1 VGETGS
7 GARPAPDAVLVEIA
21 RYVLETEIAS
31 PVAAETARLA
41 LADSLACACEAL
53 VHPDCTELIGPV
65 APGTIV
71 PGGVRVPGT
80 SLVLDPVGGAFA
92 ISALIRWLDYNDT
105 WLAKEWGHPSDNFGA
120 ILAVADYVS
129 RQRRARG
136 EQPYRVRDVLTAAI
150 KAYEIQGV
158 LALENSLNRVGF
170 DHVQFVKVAS
180 AAVAAALWGGGFAE
194 VVSAVSNAWVDGPAL
209 RTYRHFPNTGP
220 RKSWAAADATSRA
233 VRLAWLAL
241 RGEPGYPTALS
252 APQWG
257 FQDVVLRGQPV
268 VLARPLGSYVMENV
282 LFKIAFPAEFH
293 GQTAVEAALRLHP
306 LVRDR
311 LEEIAEIVIETQ
323 ESAKRIIDKP
333 GPFANP
339 ADRDH
344 SLQYMTAVAL
354 LYGELRYEHYLE
366 PIALRSAHSGP
377 HRQDA
382 RDREPGVQPGLPRS
396 REAVDRQRGAG
407 RLPRRKSDR
416 AGPGRVSDRTSAAAS
431 RRATALA
438 AEAGAGAPPG
448 LSRAAGSRARAP
460 FARRS
465 GVAGSGRRPAARR
478 PAPGVKDELDP
489 AAAAGAAGIGASVP

>member
-31 PVAAETARLA
+31 PVAAEAARLA

-366 PIALRSAHSGP
+366 PIASDPRIPALIAKMRVIENPEFSRDYLDPEKRSIANAVQVVFRDGSRTERVLVEYPIGHPRRRAEGLPLLR
-377 HRQDA
+377 QKLA
-382 RDREPGVQPGLPRS
+382 RALRLVYPERRAAALEHLLLDDPGLPDL
-396 REAVDRQRGAG
+396 AVDQLLDALHRG
-407 RLPRRKSDR
+407 
-416 AGPGRVSDRTSAAAS
+416 
-431 RRATALA
+431 
-438 AEAGAGAPPG
+438 
-448 LSRAAGSRARAP
+448 
-460 FARRS
+460 
-465 GVAGSGRRPAARR
+465 
-478 PAPGVKDELDP
+478 
-489 AAAAGAAGIGASVP
+489 

>member
-105 WLAKEWGHPSDNFGA
+105 WLAKEWGHPSDNLGA

-366 PIALRSAHSGP
+366 PIASDPRIPALIAKMRVIENPEFSRDYLDPEKRSIANAVQVVFRDGSRTERVLVEYPIGHPRRRAEGLPLLR
-377 HRQDA
+377 QKLA
-382 RDREPGVQPGLPRS
+382 RALRLVYPERRAAALEHLLLDDPGLPDL
-396 REAVDRQRGAG
+396 AVDQLLDALHRG
-407 RLPRRKSDR
+407 
-416 AGPGRVSDRTSAAAS
+416 
-431 RRATALA
+431 
-438 AEAGAGAPPG
+438 
-448 LSRAAGSRARAP
+448 
-460 FARRS
+460 
-465 GVAGSGRRPAARR
+465 
-478 PAPGVKDELDP
+478 
-489 AAAAGAAGIGASVP
+489 

>member
-1 VGETGS
+1 MGETGS

-80 SLVLDPVGGAFA
+80 SLVLDPVSGAFA

-366 PIALRSAHSGP
+366 PIASDPRIPALIAKMRVIENPEFSRDYLDPEKRSIANAVQVVFRDGSRTERVLVEYPIGHPRRRAEGLPLLR
-377 HRQDA
+377 QKLA
-382 RDREPGVQPGLPRS
+382 RALRLVYPERRAAALEHLLLDDPGLPDL
-396 REAVDRQRGAG
+396 AVDQLLDALHRG
-407 RLPRRKSDR
+407 
-416 AGPGRVSDRTSAAAS
+416 
-431 RRATALA
+431 
-438 AEAGAGAPPG
+438 
-448 LSRAAGSRARAP
+448 
-460 FARRS
+460 
-465 GVAGSGRRPAARR
+465 
-478 PAPGVKDELDP
+478 
-489 AAAAGAAGIGASVP
+489 

>member
-366 PIALRSAHSGP
+366 PIASDPRIPALIAKMRVIENLEFSRDYLDPEKRSIANAVQVVFRDGSRTERVLVEYPIGHPRRRAEGLPLLR
-377 HRQDA
+377 QKLA
-382 RDREPGVQPGLPRS
+382 RALRLVYPERRAAALEHLLLDDPGLPDL
-396 REAVDRQRGAG
+396 AVDQLLDALHRG
-407 RLPRRKSDR
+407 
-416 AGPGRVSDRTSAAAS
+416 
-431 RRATALA
+431 
-438 AEAGAGAPPG
+438 
-448 LSRAAGSRARAP
+448 
-460 FARRS
+460 
-465 GVAGSGRRPAARR
+465 
-478 PAPGVKDELDP
+478 
-489 AAAAGAAGIGASVP
+489 

>member
-306 LVRDR
+306 LVRNR
-311 LEEIAEIVIETQ
+311 LEEMAEIVIETQ

-366 PIALRSAHSGP
+366 PIASDPRIPALIAKIRVIENPEFSRDYLDPEKRSIANAVQVVFRDGSRTERVLVEYPIGHPRRRAEGLPLLR
-377 HRQDA
+377 QKLA
-382 RDREPGVQPGLPRS
+382 RALRLVYPERRAAALEHLLLDDPGLPDL
-396 REAVDRQRGAG
+396 AVDQLLDALHRG
-407 RLPRRKSDR
+407 
-416 AGPGRVSDRTSAAAS
+416 
-431 RRATALA
+431 
-438 AEAGAGAPPG
+438 
-448 LSRAAGSRARAP
+448 
-460 FARRS
+460 
-465 GVAGSGRRPAARR
+465 
-478 PAPGVKDELDP
+478 
-489 AAAAGAAGIGASVP
+489 

>member
-1 VGETGS
+1 MGETGS

-31 PVAAETARLA
+31 PVAAEAARLA

-120 ILAVADYVS
+120 VLAVADYVS

-366 PIALRSAHSGP
+366 PIASDPRIPALIAKMRVIENPEFSRDYLDPEKRSIANAVQVVFRDGSRTERVLVEYPIGHPRRRAEGLPLLR
-377 HRQDA
+377 QKLA
-382 RDREPGVQPGLPRS
+382 RALRLVYPERRAAALEHLLLDDPGLPDL
-396 REAVDRQRGAG
+396 AVDQLLDALHRG
-407 RLPRRKSDR
+407 
-416 AGPGRVSDRTSAAAS
+416 
-431 RRATALA
+431 
-438 AEAGAGAPPG
+438 
-448 LSRAAGSRARAP
+448 
-460 FARRS
+460 
-465 GVAGSGRRPAARR
+465 
-478 PAPGVKDELDP
+478 
-489 AAAAGAAGIGASVP
+489 

>member
-158 LALENSLNRVGF
+158 LALENS
-170 DHVQFVKVAS
+170 
-180 AAVAAALWGGGFAE
+180 
-194 VVSAVSNAWVDGPAL
+194 
-209 RTYRHFPNTGP
+209 
-220 RKSWAAADATSRA
+220 
-233 VRLAWLAL
+233 
-241 RGEPGYPTALS
+241 
-252 APQWG
+252 
-257 FQDVVLRGQPV
+257 
-268 VLARPLGSYVMENV
+268 
-282 LFKIAFPAEFH
+282 
-293 GQTAVEAALRLHP
+293 
-306 LVRDR
+306 
-311 LEEIAEIVIETQ
+311 
-323 ESAKRIIDKP
+323 
-333 GPFANP
+333 
-339 ADRDH
+339 
-344 SLQYMTAVAL
+344 
-354 LYGELRYEHYLE
+354 
-366 PIALRSAHSGP
+366 
-377 HRQDA
+377 
-382 RDREPGVQPGLPRS
+382 
-396 REAVDRQRGAG
+396 
-407 RLPRRKSDR
+407 
-416 AGPGRVSDRTSAAAS
+416 
-431 RRATALA
+431 
-438 AEAGAGAPPG
+438 
-448 LSRAAGSRARAP
+448 
-460 FARRS
+460 
-465 GVAGSGRRPAARR
+465 
-478 PAPGVKDELDP
+478 
-489 AAAAGAAGIGASVP
+489 

>member
-1 VGETGS
+1 MGETGS

-105 WLAKEWGHPSDNFGA
+105 WLAKEWGHPSDNLGA

-366 PIALRSAHSGP
+366 PIASDPRIPALIAKMRVIENPEFSRDYLDPEKRSIANAVQVVFRDGSRTERVLVEYPIGHPRRRAEGLPLLR
-377 HRQDA
+377 QKLA
-382 RDREPGVQPGLPRS
+382 RALRLVYPERRAAALEHLLLDDPGLPDL
-396 REAVDRQRGAG
+396 AVDQLLEARHRG
-407 RLPRRKSDR
+407 
-416 AGPGRVSDRTSAAAS
+416 
-431 RRATALA
+431 
-438 AEAGAGAPPG
+438 
-448 LSRAAGSRARAP
+448 
-460 FARRS
+460 
-465 GVAGSGRRPAARR
+465 
-478 PAPGVKDELDP
+478 
-489 AAAAGAAGIGASVP
+489 

>member
-1 VGETGS
+1 MGETGS

-105 WLAKEWGHPSDNFGA
+105 WLAKEWGHPSDNLGA

-366 PIALRSAHSGP
+366 PIASDPRIPALIAKMRVIENPEFSRDYLDPEKRSIANAVQVVFRDGSRTERVLVEYPIGHPRRRAEGLPLLR
-377 HRQDA
+377 QKLA
-382 RDREPGVQPGLPRS
+382 RALRLVYPERRAAALEHLLLDDPGLPDL
-396 REAVDRQRGAG
+396 AVDQLLDALHRG
-407 RLPRRKSDR
+407 
-416 AGPGRVSDRTSAAAS
+416 
-431 RRATALA
+431 
-438 AEAGAGAPPG
+438 
-448 LSRAAGSRARAP
+448 
-460 FARRS
+460 
-465 GVAGSGRRPAARR
+465 
-478 PAPGVKDELDP
+478 
-489 AAAAGAAGIGASVP
+489 

>member
-366 PIALRSAHSGP
+366 PIASDPRIPALIAKMRVIENPEFSRDYLDPEKRSIANAVQVVFRDGSRTERVLVEYPIGHPRRRAEGLPLLR
-377 HRQDA
+377 QKLA
-382 RDREPGVQPGLPRS
+382 RALRLVYPERRAAALEHLLLDDPGLPDL
-396 REAVDRQRGAG
+396 AVDQLLDTLHRG
-407 RLPRRKSDR
+407 
-416 AGPGRVSDRTSAAAS
+416 
-431 RRATALA
+431 
-438 AEAGAGAPPG
+438 
-448 LSRAAGSRARAP
+448 
-460 FARRS
+460 
-465 GVAGSGRRPAARR
+465 
-478 PAPGVKDELDP
+478 
-489 AAAAGAAGIGASVP
+489 

>member
-1 VGETGS
+1 MGQGGS
-7 GARPAPDAVLVEIA
+7 GARPTPDAVLVELT
-21 RYVLETEIAS
+21 RYVVETEITSEKAY
-31 PVAAETARLA
+31 ETARLA

-53 VHPDCTELIGPV
+53 THPDCTELIGPV
-65 APGTIV
+65 V
-71 PGGVRVPGT
+71 PGMQVPQGVKVPGT
-80 SLVLDPVGGAFA
+80 DLVLDPVQGAFA

-136 EQPYRVRDVLTAAI
+136 EEPYRVRDVLTAAI

-180 AAVAAALWGGGFAE
+180 AAVAAALWGGGFDE
-194 VVSAVSNAWVDGPAL
+194 VLSAVSNAWIDGPAL

-306 LVRDR
+306 EVRERWD
-311 LEEIAEIVIETQ
+311 EIEEIVIETQ

-366 PIALRSAHSGP
+366 PVASDPRIPALIAKMRVVERPEFSRDYLDPEKRSIANAVQVTFRDGSQTERVVVEYPIGHPRRRAEGLLLLRQKLARALRLVYPERRAERLESLLLDDP
-377 HRQDA
+377 T
-382 RDREPGVQPGLPRS
+382 LPDW
-396 REAVDRQRGAG
+396 AVDRFMDVLHRG
-407 RLPRRKSDR
+407 
-416 AGPGRVSDRTSAAAS
+416 
-431 RRATALA
+431 
-438 AEAGAGAPPG
+438 
-448 LSRAAGSRARAP
+448 
-460 FARRS
+460 
-465 GVAGSGRRPAARR
+465 
-478 PAPGVKDELDP
+478 
-489 AAAAGAAGIGASVP
+489 

>member
-80 SLVLDPVGGAFA
+80 SLVLDPFGGAFA

-306 LVRDR
+306 LVRNR
-311 LEEIAEIVIETQ
+311 LEEMAEIVIETQ

-366 PIALRSAHSGP
+366 PIASDPRIPALIAKMRVIENPEFYPERRAAALEHLLL
-377 HRQDA
+377 D
-382 RDREPGVQPGLPRS
+382 DPGLPDL
-396 REAVDRQRGAG
+396 AVDQLLDALHRG
-407 RLPRRKSDR
+407 
-416 AGPGRVSDRTSAAAS
+416 
-431 RRATALA
+431 
-438 AEAGAGAPPG
+438 
-448 LSRAAGSRARAP
+448 
-460 FARRS
+460 
-465 GVAGSGRRPAARR
+465 
-478 PAPGVKDELDP
+478 
-489 AAAAGAAGIGASVP
+489 

>member
-136 EQPYRVRDVLTAAI
+136 EQPYRVRDVLAAAI

-366 PIALRSAHSGP
+366 PIASDPRIPALIAKMRVIENPEFSRDYLDPEKRSIANAVQVVFRDGSRTERVLVEYPIGHPRRRAEGLPLLR
-377 HRQDA
+377 QKLA
-382 RDREPGVQPGLPRS
+382 RALRLVYPERRAAALEHLLLDDPGLPDL
-396 REAVDRQRGAG
+396 AVDQLLDALHRG
-407 RLPRRKSDR
+407 
-416 AGPGRVSDRTSAAAS
+416 
-431 RRATALA
+431 
-438 AEAGAGAPPG
+438 
-448 LSRAAGSRARAP
+448 
-460 FARRS
+460 
-465 GVAGSGRRPAARR
+465 
-478 PAPGVKDELDP
+478 
-489 AAAAGAAGIGASVP
+489 

>member
-170 DHVQFVKVAS
+170 DHVQFVTVAS

-306 LVRDR
+306 LVRNR
-311 LEEIAEIVIETQ
+311 LEEMAEIVIETQ

-366 PIALRSAHSGP
+366 PIASDPRIPALIAKMRVIENPEFSRDYLDPEKRSIANAVQVVFRDGSRTERVLVEYPIGHPRRRAEGLPLLR
-377 HRQDA
+377 QKLA
-382 RDREPGVQPGLPRS
+382 RALRLVYPERRAAALEHLLLDDPGLPDL
-396 REAVDRQRGAG
+396 AVDQLLDALHRG
-407 RLPRRKSDR
+407 
-416 AGPGRVSDRTSAAAS
+416 
-431 RRATALA
+431 
-438 AEAGAGAPPG
+438 
-448 LSRAAGSRARAP
+448 
-460 FARRS
+460 
-465 GVAGSGRRPAARR
+465 
-478 PAPGVKDELDP
+478 
-489 AAAAGAAGIGASVP
+489 

>member
-1 VGETGS
+1 MGETGS

-129 RQRRARG
+129 RQRGARG

-366 PIALRSAHSGP
+366 PIASDPRIPALIAKMRVIENPEFSRDYLDPEKRSIANAVQVVFRDGSRTERVLVEYPIGHPRRRAEGLPLLR
-377 HRQDA
+377 QKLA
-382 RDREPGVQPGLPRS
+382 RALRLVYPERRAAALEHLLLDDPGLPDL
-396 REAVDRQRGAG
+396 AVDQLLDALHRG
-407 RLPRRKSDR
+407 
-416 AGPGRVSDRTSAAAS
+416 
-431 RRATALA
+431 
-438 AEAGAGAPPG
+438 
-448 LSRAAGSRARAP
+448 
-460 FARRS
+460 
-465 GVAGSGRRPAARR
+465 
-478 PAPGVKDELDP
+478 
-489 AAAAGAAGIGASVP
+489 

>member
-323 ESAKRIIDKP
+323 ESAKRSIDKP

-366 PIALRSAHSGP
+366 PIASDPRIPALIAKMRVIENPEFSRDYLDPEKRSIANAVQVVFRDGSRTERVLVEYPIGHPRRRAEGLPLLR
-377 HRQDA
+377 QKLA
-382 RDREPGVQPGLPRS
+382 RALRLVYPERRAAALEHLLLDDPGLPDL
-396 REAVDRQRGAG
+396 AVDQLLDALHRG
-407 RLPRRKSDR
+407 
-416 AGPGRVSDRTSAAAS
+416 
-431 RRATALA
+431 
-438 AEAGAGAPPG
+438 
-448 LSRAAGSRARAP
+448 
-460 FARRS
+460 
-465 GVAGSGRRPAARR
+465 
-478 PAPGVKDELDP
+478 
-489 AAAAGAAGIGASVP
+489 

>member
-105 WLAKEWGHPSDNFGA
+105 WLAKEWGHPSDNLGA

-366 PIALRSAHSGP
+366 PIASDPRIPALIAKMRVIENPEFSRDYLDPEKRSIANAVQVVFRDGSRTERVLVEYPIGHPRRRAEGLPLLR
-377 HRQDA
+377 QKLA
-382 RDREPGVQPGLPRS
+382 RALRLVYPERRAAALEHLLLDDPGLPDL
-396 REAVDRQRGAG
+396 AVDQLLEALHRG
-407 RLPRRKSDR
+407 
-416 AGPGRVSDRTSAAAS
+416 
-431 RRATALA
+431 
-438 AEAGAGAPPG
+438 
-448 LSRAAGSRARAP
+448 
-460 FARRS
+460 
-465 GVAGSGRRPAARR
+465 
-478 PAPGVKDELDP
+478 
-489 AAAAGAAGIGASVP
+489 